1 MEETNVLE
9 IVGPIV
15 ATADSLSADAVL
27 AALDRRVRD
36 LEAAIGDLR
45 VVKAQGEPTT
55 GRKTVP
61 AAQVSVLAKG
71 SGEDVKEA
79 PLDDALRSLSIE
91 QRFAVKSGLLRA
103 GLLR

>member
-1 MEETNVLE
+1 MEETNVME
-9 IVGPIV
+9 SVGPIV
-15 ATADSLSADAVL
+15 ATVESAPVDVL

-36 LEAAIGDLR
+36 LESAIGDLR
-45 VVKAQGEPTT
+45 TVRAQAEAAA

-71 SGEDVKEA
+71 SVDDAAGA
-79 PLDDALRSLSIE
+79 PLDDAMRSLSME
-91 QRFAVKSGLLRA
+91 QRFAVKSGLIRA

>member
-1 MEETNVLE
+1 MEETNVME
-9 IVGPIV
+9 SVGPIV
-15 ATADSLSADAVL
+15 ATADSASADVL

-36 LEAAIGDLR
+36 LESAIGDLR
-45 VVKAQGEPTT
+45 TVRAQGEAA

-71 SGEDVKEA
+71 SADDAGAA
-79 PLDDALRSLSIE
+79 PLDDALRSLSME
-91 QRFAVKSGLLRA
+91 QRFAVKSGLIRA

>member
-9 IVGPIV
+9 SVGPIV
-15 ATADSLSADAVL
+15 ATADPASGEAVL
-27 AALDRRVRD
+27 AALDRRIRD
-36 LEAAIGDLR
+36 LESAVGDLR
-45 VVKAQGEPTT
+45 TIKAHGEQA

-71 SGEDVKEA
+71 AANEGGDA
-79 PLDDALRSLSIE
+79 PLEDAMRSLSIE
-91 QRFAVKSGLLRA
+91 QRFAVKSGLIRA